1 VQTLCLDIQNGTNA
15 GAAPLIHEGRGV
27 AALVGED
34 WLGAMQREE
43 CA

>member
-1 VQTLCLDIQNGTNA
+1 MEPTEELRHS
-15 GAAPLIHEGRGV
+15 LIHGGEE
-27 AALVGED
+27 LQLFVGED

>member
-1 VQTLCLDIQNGTNA
+1 MLDIQNATNA
-15 GAAPLIHEGRGV
+15 RAAPLIHGGEELQLS
-27 AALVGED
+27 LVGED

>member
-1 VQTLCLDIQNGTNA
+1 MGGGELQLF
-15 GAAPLIHEGRGV
+15 
-27 AALVGED
+27 VGED